1 MGGGGAVGGG
11 GATSKPA
18 KPNAQTL
25 KPQTEGDANNQIMP
39 MQKLTHSHLFNLV
52 TQTQIGGDESQREG
66 MGNTQTKTMH
76 TKGTQSDIDEI
87 QATRTAVINNT
98 ETHREGEGT
107 GMAQTMAKHTVG
119 TQKNES
125 KGDTGAQ
132 GGATQAMLQTG
143 EDIANMQGDISNNN
157 ESFIAKVALTP
168 IRVLRSAWGTPQQK
182 GNEQLK
188 ERVNAKGSGNEMEE
202 KRGAQ

>member
-1 MGGGGAVGGG
+1 M
-11 GATSKPA
+11 TSKPA
-18 KPNAQTL
+18 KPNIQTS

-76 TKGTQSDIDEI
+76 TIGTQSDIDEI

-107 GMAQTMAKHTVG
+107 GIAQTMAMHTVG

-125 KGDTGAQ
+125 KVDTGAQ
-132 GGATQAMLQTG
+132 DGATQALMQPG

-157 ESFIAKVALTP
+157 ESLFAKVALTP
-168 IRVLRSAWGTPQQK
+168 IRVLRSVLGTPLQN
-182 GNEQLK
+182 GNDQLK
-188 ERVNAKGSGNEMEE
+188 EGVNAKGSGNEKEG
-202 KRGAQ
+202 KRGTQ

>member
-1 MGGGGAVGGG
+1 
-11 GATSKPA
+11 
-18 KPNAQTL
+18 
-25 KPQTEGDANNQIMP
+25 MP

-107 GMAQTMAKHTVG
+107 GIAQTMATHTVG
-119 TQKNES
+119 TQALMQPS
-125 KGDTGAQ
+125 
-132 GGATQAMLQTG
+132 
-143 EDIANMQGDISNNN
+143 EDIANMQGDRSNNN
-157 ESFIAKVALTP
+157 ESLFVRVALTP
-168 IRVLRSAWGTPQQK
+168 IRVMRSAWGTPQQN